1 MQKQLTQIIEH
12 MANSQ
17 TEMAK
22 ILESQR
28 HIILHAAGI
37 IHDIPHDNPSFGDI
51 ETLTDNALNVTK
63 SMAAYLN
70 SLADLEDTLA
80 DNLMLVL
87 KEVEK
92 PDGEE

>member
-28 HIILHAAGI
+28 HIIYHAARI
-37 IHDIPHDNPSFGDI
+37 IDDIPHDNPSFGDTD
-51 ETLTDNALNVTK
+51 TLTDNALNVTK

-70 SLADLEDTLA
+70 SLADLEDILA

-87 KEVEK
+87 KAVEN